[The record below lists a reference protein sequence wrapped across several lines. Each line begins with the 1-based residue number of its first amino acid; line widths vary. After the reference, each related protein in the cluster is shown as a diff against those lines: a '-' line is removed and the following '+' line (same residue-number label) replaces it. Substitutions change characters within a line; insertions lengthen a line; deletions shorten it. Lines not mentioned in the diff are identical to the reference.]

1 MLDMNLKKVIYFF
14 LGILIIGSMFIPY
27 ILMEKA
33 EVRFSSWGS
42 IMPLYD
48 LSEPVYIWNKLEY
61 DGLLVPTIE
70 DALFVTKEE
79 DTIPIVDSPVEAY
92 LIEGQQGGIL
102 GESDMKSDLI
112 KVPIS
117 GYKLNKGQMHI
128 VFRIDEESDKEFLEN
143 INGFLVNYEVL
154 GVDKSVTLELVLV
167 K

>member
-1 MLDMNLKKVIYFF
+1 MNLKKVVYFF
-14 LGILIIGSMFIPY
+14 LGILIIGSMFIPH

-42 IMPLYD
+42 IMPLYE

-61 DGLLVPTIE
+61 DGLLVPTVE

-102 GESDMKSDLI
+102 GESDMKSDLDR
-112 KVPIS
+112 VPLS
-117 GYKLNKGQMHI
+117 GYKLNKNQMHI
-128 VFRIDEESDKEFLEN
+128 VFRIDEESDKEFLKN
-143 INGFLVNYEVL
+143 INGFLVNYKVL